1 MISHPLLK
9 YLARRFL
16 ILVTSFASAL
26 VVIYVLLR
34 IIPGDP
40 SDSLVPIG
48 ATPTQIL
55 AAKHAVGTDKPLI
68 AQFGHWISQIVRL
81 RFGNSYISGS
91 PVAPE
96 IFARLRITLPLTLI
110 AFALAILIAIP
121 VGIAAARKGER
132 WYGRVLNTISQ
143 FGIAIPVFWVGLIG
157 IYAFALKLMILPAG
171 GFPANGWS
179 DFGGALKSLVLP
191 VFTIAFVMSASL
203 ARYIRSATLDV
214 LNSDFLRTSRSL
226 GFSFREALWSHGV
239 RNAAAPVISILGIEL
254 ATTFVGAVVVET
266 VFALPGLGSLLVK
279 AIQEN
284 DYATVQGVLFVSTL
298 IVMISGF
305 AADAL
310 QKWLDPR
317 LNRYTNEARV

>member
-1 MISHPLLK
+1 MVNHPFLK
-9 YLARRFL
+9 YLARRLL

-40 SDSLVPIG
+40 SDSLIPIG
-48 ATPTQIL
+48 ASPSQIL
-55 AAKHAVGTDKPLI
+55 AAKHAVGTDRPLI
-68 AQFGHWISQIVRL
+68 DQFGHWLSQIVRL

-91 PVAPE
+91 PVSPE
-96 IFARLRITLPLTLI
+96 IITRLRITLPLTLI
-110 AFALAILIAIP
+110 AFVVALLIAIP
-121 VGIAAARKGER
+121 VGITAARKGDI
-132 WYGRVLNTISQ
+132 WYGRLLNTISQ

-179 DFGGALKSLVLP
+179 DFGGSLKSLILP
-191 VFTIAFVMSASL
+191 ICTISFVMSASI

-226 GFSFREALWSHGV
+226 GFSFRQALWAHGI

-254 ATTFVGAVVVET
+254 ATTFVGAVVGET

-317 LNRYTNEARV
+317 LNRYTNEVRA

>member
-132 WYGRVLNTISQ
+132 
-143 FGIAIPVFWVGLIG
+143 
-157 IYAFALKLMILPAG
+157 G
-171 GFPANGWS
+171 GMDEF
-179 DFGGALKSLVLP
+179 
-191 VFTIAFVMSASL
+191 
-203 ARYIRSATLDV
+203 
-214 LNSDFLRTSRSL
+214 
-226 GFSFREALWSHGV
+226 
-239 RNAAAPVISILGIEL
+239 
-254 ATTFVGAVVVET
+254 
-266 VFALPGLGSLLVK
+266 
-279 AIQEN
+279 
-284 DYATVQGVLFVSTL
+284 
-298 IVMISGF
+298 
-305 AADAL
+305 
-310 QKWLDPR
+310 
-317 LNRYTNEARV
+317 

>member
-1 MISHPLLK
+1 MKNHPLFK
-9 YLARRFL
+9 YLARRLFIL
-16 ILVTSFASAL
+16 IASFASAL
-26 VVIYVLLR
+26 VAIYVLLR

-40 SDSLVPIG
+40 SDSLIPIG
-48 ATPTQIL
+48 ATPAQIL
-55 AAKHAVGTDKPLI
+55 AAKHSVGTDKPLI
-68 AQFGHWISQIVRL
+68 DQFGQWITQIVRFH
-81 RFGNSYISGS
+81 FGNSYISGS

-96 IFARLRITLPLTLI
+96 ILARLRITLPLTI
-110 AFALAILIAIP
+110 TAFLLAILIAVPI
-121 VGIAAARKGER
+121 GITAAYRGQK
-132 WYGRVLNTISQ
+132 WYGRLLNTFSQ
-143 FGIAIPVFWVGLIG
+143 LGIAIPVFWVGLIG
-157 IYAFALKLMILPAG
+157 IYIFALKLKILPAG
-171 GFPANGWS
+171 GFPSNGWS
-179 DFGGALKSLVLP
+179 DFGGSLKSLVLP
-191 VFTIAFVMSASL
+191 ILTIAFVMSASV
-203 ARYIRSATLDV
+203 ARYIRSVTLDV

-226 GFSFREALWSHGV
+226 GFSFREALWSHGL

-317 LNRYTNEARV
+317 LNRYTNEVRA

>member
-1 MISHPLLK
+1 MNNHPLLK
-9 YLARRFL
+9 YLARRLL
-16 ILVTSFASAL
+16 ILVTSFAAAL
-26 VVIYVLLR
+26 VAIYVLLR

-40 SDSLVPIG
+40 SDSLIPIG
-48 ATPTQIL
+48 ATPAQIL
-55 AAKHAVGTDKPLI
+55 AAKHSVGTDKPLI
-68 AQFGHWISQIVRL
+68 DQFGHWLSQIVRF

-110 AFALAILIAIP
+110 AFIVAILIAVP
-121 VGIAAARKGER
+121 VGITAASRGQK
-132 WYGRVLNTISQ
+132 WYGRLLNTFSQ
-143 FGIAIPVFWVGLIG
+143 LGIAIPVFWVGLIG
-157 IYAFALKLMILPAG
+157 IYLFALKLQILPAG

-179 DFGGALKSLVLP
+179 DFGGSLKSLVLP
-191 VFTIAFVMSASL
+191 ILTIAFVMSASL
-203 ARYIRSATLDV
+203 SRYIRSVTLDV

-226 GFSFREALWSHGV
+226 GFSFRQALWSHGV

-298 IVMISGF
+298 IVMLSGF

-317 LNRYTNEARV
+317 LNRYANEVRA